1 MYVRVYMCVYMS
13 APGVA
18 VHISFFTVG
27 SLPHPAAAVCCLLL
41 LLLLLLLLPQ
51 TPASSLWACK

>member
-1 MYVRVYMCVYMS
+1 MS

-27 SLPHPAAAVCCLLL
+27 SLSHPAAAVCCLLL